1 MPVLVPVIRADAPNV
16 TGRGWLLDLGS
27 PPSNNLSRAHKYAD
41 VEYIETPHQV
51 ARYLPKAVSMVL
63 NTRSTVR
70 IKINVRICTLAA
82 TAAAAAG

>member
-1 MPVLVPVIRADAPNV
+1 MPVLVPVIKADAPNV
-16 TGRGWLLDLGS
+16 TGRGWLLGS
-27 PPSNNLSRAHKYAD
+27 PPSNNLSHAQLTSMPMWNID
-41 VEYIETPHQV
+41 IETPHQV

-82 TAAAAAG
+82 TAAAAG

>member
-1 MPVLVPVIRADAPNV
+1 MPVLVPVMRADAPNV
-16 TGRGWLLDLGS
+16 TGRGWLLGS
-27 PPSNNLSRAHKYAD
+27 PPSNNLSHAHKYAD